1 MFILA
6 FVTHTFYSTVDTLI
20 KFFVIPEYGSRNGLK
35 QAVFSRHHGFQDF
48 SCNYISKIIFKS
60 RACLQV
66 WQKFHANLRQLFI
79 FYSFPLKN
87 NRKEPMFFR
96 RELIH
101 YNSLMD
107 QAFTWSFTRIYHW
120 IQYFLESFI

>member
-20 KFFVIPEYGSRNGLK
+20 KFFVIPEHGSRNGLK
-35 QAVFSRHHGFQDF
+35 QAVFSRHHDFQDF

-79 FYSFPLKN
+79 SIPFLLKTIE
-87 NRKEPMFFR
+87 K
-96 RELIH
+96 
-101 YNSLMD
+101 S
-107 QAFTWSFTRIYHW
+107 QC
-120 IQYFLESFI
+120 FLEEN